1 MSVSELSLERNT
13 KLKRS
18 LENSFQSIGAIL
30 MLIEYYDS
38 FYRNQI

>member
-18 LENSFQSIGAIL
+18 LENSFQSIDAIL